1 MDPHRVVVADDLED
15 VRTLIRM
22 ALERAGGFE
31 IVGEAA
37 DVDQAARLVAE
48 HRPVLVTMDLHM
60 PGMDGLEGVRRVK
73 EQAPDACIVLV
84 SGTYHPAHDPDLDIP
99 EIALHIDKDQILSS
113 LPDRLRTLLN
123 D

>member
-37 DVDQAARLVAE
+37 DADEAARLVAE
-48 HRPVLVTMDLHM
+48 HQPALVTMDLHM
-60 PGMDGLEGVRRVK
+60 PGMEGLDGVLRVK
-73 EQAPDACIVLV
+73 AQAPDACIVLV

-113 LPDRLRTLLN
+113 LPDKLRALL
-123 D
+123 DD

>member
-31 IVGEAA
+31 ITGEAEDA
-37 DVDQAARLVAE
+37 DTAARLAGE
-48 HRPVLVTMDLHM
+48 QQPALVTMDLHM
-60 PGMDGLEGVRRVK
+60 PGMDGLAGIRLVK
-73 EQAPDACIVLV
+73 AQAPNARIVLI

-99 EIALHIDKDQILSS
+99 EIDLHVEKDEILST
-113 LPDRLRTLLN
+113 LPDQLRRLLA